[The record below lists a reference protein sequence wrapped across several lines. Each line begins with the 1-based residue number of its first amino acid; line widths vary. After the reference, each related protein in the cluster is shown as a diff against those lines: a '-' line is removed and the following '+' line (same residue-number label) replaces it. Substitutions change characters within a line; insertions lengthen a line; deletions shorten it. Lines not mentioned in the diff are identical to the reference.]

1 MNKNLLDDAYNKINS
16 IYITSNDLYFID
28 ILDYG
33 NVIDCLNR
41 VYALERKVDQLEN
54 ILLKLI
60 EGDNKIDL

>member
-1 MNKNLLDDAYNKINS
+1 MNKNLLDDAYNKINR
-16 IYITSNDLYFID
+16 IYITSSDLYFID

-33 NVIDCLNR
+33 DVNDCLNR
-41 VYALERKVDQLEN
+41 VYALERKIDQLEN